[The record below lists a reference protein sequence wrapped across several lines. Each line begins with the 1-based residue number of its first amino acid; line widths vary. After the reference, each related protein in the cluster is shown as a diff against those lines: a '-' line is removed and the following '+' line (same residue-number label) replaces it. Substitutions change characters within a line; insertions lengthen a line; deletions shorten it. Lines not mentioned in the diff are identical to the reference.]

1 VTGRPPGGGPVP
13 DAPPP
18 PGVEVRPARPRD
30 RKQVLRLLEEVAAEG
45 RFIRTEA
52 VDRERSRR
60 EERRIRTSWTLDRAT
75 IVATVNGRV
84 IGDLGVFR
92 EAAPE
97 GRHVAA
103 LGMMVARDW
112 RGRGVGSALLA
123 EGFRWAAWAGVE
135 KVTLT
140 VYPHNEP
147 AIRLYRKFG
156 FVEEG
161 RLSGQSKKSYG
172 YEDEIF
178 MARWL

>member
-1 VTGRPPGGGPVP
+1 VTGRPPSEGPVP

-18 PGVEVRPARPRD
+18 PGVEIRPARTRD
-30 RKQVLRLLEEVAAEG
+30 RKSALRLLQEVAAEG
-45 RFIRTEA
+45 RFIRTES
-52 VDRERSRR
+52 VDRDRWRW
-60 EERRIRTSWTLDRAT
+60 ERRGVRTSWTLDRAT

-84 IGDLGVFR
+84 IGELGIFR
-92 EAAPE
+92 DGAPV

-123 EGFRWAAWAGVE
+123 EGFRWASWAGVE

-140 VYPHNEP
+140 VYPDNEP